1 MTTQTL
7 DSAVEIQIEVPSAK
21 PLTLA
26 ELSLI
31 GGGDSTAFNLY

>member
-1 MTTQTL
+1 MNTQL
-7 DSAVEIQIEVPSAK
+7 DTVEIEVT

-26 ELSLI
+26 DLALV

>member
-1 MTTQTL
+1 MNTQT
-7 DSAVEIQIEVPSAK
+7 DVVEIEVPAAK

-26 ELSLI
+26 ELALV

>member
-1 MTTQTL
+1 MNTQL
-7 DSAVEIQIEVPSAK
+7 DIVEIEVT

-26 ELSLI
+26 DLALV

>member
-1 MTTQTL
+1 MNAQL
-7 DSAVEIQIEVPSAK
+7 DGTIESGIEVLAQQ

-26 ELSLI
+26 ELSLV

>member
-1 MTTQTL
+1 MNTQL
-7 DSAVEIQIEVPSAK
+7 DEIEVGIEVPAQK

>member
-1 MTTQTL
+1 MNTQFDT
-7 DSAVEIQIEVPSAK
+7 VEIEVT

-26 ELSLI
+26 DLALV

>member
-1 MTTQTL
+1 MITTLET
-7 DSAVEIQIEVPSAK
+7 VEIEVT

-26 ELSLI
+26 DLAMV

>member
-1 MTTQTL
+1 MTTQTIEAIV
-7 DSAVEIQIEVPSAK
+7 DVKIEVPAAK

>member
-1 MTTQTL
+1 MNTQV
-7 DSAVEIQIEVPSAK
+7 DAVEFEVT

-26 ELSLI
+26 ELALV

>member
-1 MTTQTL
+1 MNAQI
-7 DSAVEIQIEVPSAK
+7 DSTVEGGIALPVQK

-26 ELSLI
+26 ELSLV

>member
-1 MTTQTL
+1 MNTQL
-7 DSAVEIQIEVPSAK
+7 DIVEIEVT

-26 ELSLI
+26 ELSLV

>member
-1 MTTQTL
+1 MNIQL
-7 DSAVEIQIEVPSAK
+7 DRIEEVEIQAPAQK

-31 GGGDSTAFNLY
+31 SGGDSTAFNLY